1 MIKNIIFDLGGVIID
16 LSFDKMTTR
25 FEELGFHDFKQYFS
39 AKQQNIT
46 FEALELGKISSE
58 QFYESIRQISGE
70 QLKDEEIEE
79 AWNLILNPFVAERMK
94 FLEKVASK
102 FQIYL
107 FSNTNAI
114 HAKKF
119 EEACLDQFGK
129 PLCSYF
135 SDLYY
140 SHLLHQRKPNPEAFE
155 AVLKQANIKAEE
167 TLFVDDNWENIQGAK
182 LVGLRT
188 HHLLNEDL
196 CSIDLIKLMQ

>member
-107 FSNTNAI
+107 FFQIQMLSMR
-114 HAKKF
+114 KK
-119 EEACLDQFGK
+119 
-129 PLCSYF
+129 
-135 SDLYY
+135 
-140 SHLLHQRKPNPEAFE
+140 
-155 AVLKQANIKAEE
+155 I
-167 TLFVDDNWENIQGAK
+167 
-182 LVGLRT
+182 
-188 HHLLNEDL
+188 
-196 CSIDLIKLMQ
+196 